1 MAALEIEKIRQ
12 ASVIGSSLE
21 HGQDGLRSSEMGKI
35 ILLNGPPSS
44 GKDTAAKHIQY
55 VFREL
60 RPGNDGYNRP
70 LLDRMSM
77 PIKRAFAGTM
87 GLPITEDGIVEPWE
101 SCKEEVIHDFGV
113 SYRQWQIDFSENFL
127 KGYREEIFGRLLVA
141 RIKRRFEKGIANLIV
156 VPDCG
161 FSIEIDVLYE
171 EFEREDILLIRCH
184 RHGFTFHGD
193 SRSYVRAPKGCAVFD
208 PINSLQHEYLAQIEA
223 GVKCWLETPERMGR
237 EG

>member
-1 MAALEIEKIRQ
+1 
-12 ASVIGSSLE
+12 
-21 HGQDGLRSSEMGKI
+21 MGKI

-44 GKDTAAKHIQY
+44 GKDTAAKFVCQH
-55 VFREL
+55 FRENNYGNGIGL
-60 RPGNDGYNRP
+60 RP
-70 LLDRMSM
+70 LIDRMSM

-101 SCKEEVIHDFGV
+101 SRKEEVIHEFGV
-113 SYRQWQIDFSENFL
+113 SYRQWQIAFSEKFL

-171 EFEREDILLIRCH
+171 EFEREDILLVRCH
-184 RHGFTFHGD
+184 RDGFTFQRD
-193 SRSYVRAPKGCAVFD
+193 SRSYVRAPKGCAVGD
-208 PINSLQHEYLAQIEA
+208 LMNSDKDAYLALVERV
-223 GVKCWLETPERMGR
+223 VKTWLESPEKLPR
-237 EG
+237 EE